1 MKKAVI
7 ILSIILLTTSGCGQR
22 SNKQG
27 NTTDNKDVCEQ
38 SNIGKNQVDLFFPL
52 NNEFEW
58 ANIEKQD
65 QELKT
70 RFIKNLPDDFIE
82 DILPGDFEFYTQYGG
97 SISNLE
103 AGLHIVD
110 FNGDGLN
117 DIIFNGYLGGEAEYI
132 IIFINTGQSFAKIF
146 TEIQKFHK
154 VVFENGKVQK
164 MYIQDGG
171 CCCEYLLTNKI
182 FNVDYRS
189 DLPKINLISQM
200 QYLNNSV
207 EKYPSSYFEKTI
219 KFEVLNDK
227 YNIRFSPIVDDTTQ
241 VWYCGEPQNGNS
253 LGKIKS
259 GSIGYALA
267 EKIDTTGRVWWFV
280 ALHPNSEIYE
290 PIYYNNEISP
300 NSYKLGWI
308 SSRFVKEIKE

>member
-1 MKKAVI
+1 MNKI
-7 ILSIILLTTSGCGQR
+7 IFILSSLVFIASACGQR
-22 SNKQG
+22 SNNQ
-27 NTTDNKDVCEQ
+27 TTIANNENVCEQ
-38 SNIGKNQVDLFFPL
+38 SIIGKNQGDLFFPL
-52 NNEFEW
+52 TKEFEW
-58 ANIEKQD
+58 VNFEKQD

-70 RFIKNLPDDFIE
+70 RFLKNLPD
-82 DILPGDFEFYTQYGG
+82 DFEFYTQYGG
-97 SISNLE
+97 MSNLE
-103 AGLHIVD
+103 AGLHVVD

-117 DIIFNGYLGGEAEYI
+117 DIIFTGYFGGEAEKI
-132 IIFINTGQSFAKIF
+132 LIFIDTGQSFVKIF
-146 TEIQKFHK
+146 TETQKFHK
-154 VVFENGKVQK
+154 VVVENGKVQK

-182 FNVDYRS
+182 FSVDYSS

-207 EKYPSSYFEKTI
+207 EEYPNSYFEKPI

-227 YNIRFSPIVDDTTQ
+227 YNIRFSPVIDDTTQ

-253 LGKIKS
+253 LGKIKL

-267 EKIDTTGRVWWFV
+267 EKVDSTGRIWWFV
-280 ALHPNSEIYE
+280 ALHPNSGIYE
-290 PIYYNNEISP
+290 PIYYDDEIRP

-308 SSRFVKEIKE
+308 VSIRYYTKNICESE